1 MFEADDDK
9 VEVDCTKEI
18 VYDDPFVNEDKVN
31 ILLLVSMAALGK
43 VIVVLADVLA
53 VWLVKVYVYAVIV

>member
-1 MFEADDDK
+1 MLDADDDK

-18 VYDDPFVNEDKVN
+18 VYEDPFVKEDKVK

-43 VIVVLADVLA
+43 VRVVFEEL
-53 VWLVKVYVYAVIV
+53 LVV